1 MKIKTDFVTNSSSA
15 AYIVMVPNNFFP
27 DEDEIQEVWKGRLLY
42 YVSSPTPTIKEVI
55 KKLSECIKILKEG
68 ENLWH
73 CGSDEV
79 SQLVYFMVT
88 DICHN
93 HDFVLTTIDINNEGN
108 NIIQGIKEEV
118 IENMI
123 INNIDIMSIFKL
135 IQRENKSDTSK
146 IK

>member
-15 AYIVMVPNNFFP
+15 AYIVMIPNNFFP
-27 DEDEIQEVWKGRLLY
+27 DENEIQEVWKDRLLY
-42 YVSSPTPTIKEVI
+42 YVPSPLPTIKEVI
-55 KKLSECIKILKEG
+55 KKLSECIKVLKEG
-68 ENLWH
+68 ENLWY
-73 CGSDEV
+73 CGSDGV
-79 SQLVYFMVT
+79 SQFVYFMVT
-88 DICHN
+88 DICYN

-108 NIIQGIKEEV
+108 NIIQGIREEV

-146 IK
+146 TK